1 MTGATQRRVARLAGI
16 DQGGLSRIE
25 RGLEGRPSGRRL
37 ARILV
42 VLDWLSGGG
51 DPDGPWADLDTLRPE
66 RLGTELGPAPPP
78 VVGARSLPPP
88 SQLDDDDGP
97 LDDDWTL
104 EDEDRVPEA
113 RPAEDHT
120 WPLEDLE

>member
-1 MTGATQRRVARLAGI
+1 MTGPRHSRDEYASVALARWLREWRLMTGVSQRRVAHLAGI

-51 DPDGPWADLDTLRPE
+51 DPGGPWADLQALRPD
-66 RLGTELGPAPPP
+66 RLPDGAVPRPPP
-78 VVGARSLPPP
+78 VVGRRSLPPP
-88 SQLDDDDGP
+88 TLFDDD
-97 LDDDWTL
+97 
-104 EDEDRVPEA
+104 E
-113 RPAEDHT
+113 
-120 WPLEDLE
+120 

>member
-1 MTGATQRRVARLAGI
+1 MSRPPHSRDDYATLAVARWLREWRLMTGATQRRVARLAGI

-66 RLGTELGPAPPP
+66 RLGTEVGPTPPP
-78 VVGARSLPPP
+78 VVGARSLPH
-88 SQLDDDDGP
+88 SSLFDDVDDD
-97 LDDDWTL
+97 
-104 EDEDRVPEA
+104 R
-113 RPAEDHT
+113 
-120 WPLEDLE
+120 